1 MSNSEQA
8 ASPVYRFAL
17 GVEYDGANYSGWQ
30 KQRSPVQNTIQQT
43 VESALSKIADQKI
56 TVSCAGRTDAGVHA
70 TCQVIHF
77 DCNIDRG
84 IKAWVV
90 GSNSL
95 LPKSIRILWAKNV
108 SEDFHARFS
117 ATSRRYLYLIYQ
129 RNIESVMF
137 AGHITHERA
146 DLNLDAMNTAA
157 QSLLGEQDFS
167 AFRAAGCQSKSAN
180 RNVSHA
186 EVYARGNFIVFDIE
200 ANAFL
205 QHMVRNITG
214 SLLMIGRG
222 EKSTSW
228 IEELLQG
235 KDRRLAGKTADPDG
249 LYLVAVN
256 YPQQFGI
263 PGEFAT
269 PGFLAASL

>member
-1 MSNSEQA
+1 MSDFEQTTLT
-8 ASPVYRFAL
+8 SYRIAL

-30 KQRSPVQNTIQQT
+30 KQLSPQQNTIQQY

-56 TVSCAGRTDAGVHA
+56 SVSCAGRTDAGVHA

-84 IKAWVV
+84 TKAWVV

-108 SEDFHARFS
+108 STDFHARFS

-129 RNIESVMF
+129 RKIESAMF
-137 AGHITHERA
+137 AGHISNERA
-146 DLNLDAMNTAA
+146 ALDLDAMNAA
-157 QSLLGEQDFS
+157 SQLLLGEQDFS

-180 RNVSHA
+180 RNVMRA
-186 EVYARGNFIVFDIE
+186 EVYRKGSIIVFDIQ

-205 QHMVRNITG
+205 QHMVRNIIG

-222 EKSTSW
+222 EKSPDW
-228 IEELLQG
+228 IGELLQA
-235 KDRRLAGKTADPDG
+235 KNRSLAGKTARPDG
-249 LYLVAVN
+249 LYLVAVS
-256 YPQQFGI
+256 YPQQFEI
-263 PGEFAT
+263 PSEFSA
-269 PGFLAASL
+269 PGLLAASA

>member
-8 ASPVYRFAL
+8 TSPVYRIAL
-17 GVEYDGANYSGWQ
+17 GVEYDGANYCGWQ
-30 KQRSPVQNTIQQT
+30 KQLSPVQHTIQQT
-43 VESALSKIADQKI
+43 LESVLSKIADRQV
-56 TVSCAGRTDAGVHA
+56 TVNCAGRTDAGVHA
-70 TCQVIHF
+70 TCQVVHF

-84 IKAWVV
+84 TKAWVV

-95 LPKSIRILWAKNV
+95 LPKSIRVLWAKNV
-108 SEDFHARFS
+108 STDFHARFS
-117 ATSRRYLYLIYQ
+117 ATSRRYLYLIYK
-129 RNIESVMF
+129 REIESVMF
-137 AGHITHERA
+137 AGRITHERTS
-146 DLNLDAMNTAA
+146 LNLDAMNIAA

-167 AFRAAGCQSKSAN
+167 AFRAAGCQAKTAM

-186 EVYARGNFIVFDIE
+186 EVYQRGSLIVFDIQ

-222 EKSTSW
+222 EKSTNW

-235 KDRRLAGKTADPDG
+235 KDRKLAGKTAAPDG

-256 YPQQFGI
+256 YPPQFGI
-263 PGEFAT
+263 PANFSI
-269 PGFLAASL
+269 PGFLAAS

>member
-1 MSNSEQA
+1 MSNSEQTTLA
-8 ASPVYRFAL
+8 AYRIAL

-30 KQRSPVQNTIQQT
+30 KQLSPQQETIQCHI
-43 VESALSKIADQKI
+43 ENALSKIANQKI
-56 TVSCAGRTDAGVHA
+56 TVTCAGRTDAGVHA

-77 DCNIDRG
+77 DCSIDRG
-84 IKAWVV
+84 TKAWVV

-108 SEDFHARFS
+108 STDFHARFS
-117 ATSRRYLYLIYQ
+117 ATARRYLYLIYQ
-129 RNIESVMF
+129 RKIESAVF
-137 AGHITHERA
+137 AGHISHERSVL
-146 DLNLDAMNTAA
+146 DMDAMNGAA
-157 QSLLGEQDFS
+157 QSLLGEQDFT

-180 RNVSHA
+180 RNVMHA
-186 EVYARGNFIVFDIE
+186 EVYKKGSIIVFDIQ

-205 QHMVRNITG
+205 QHMVRNIMG

-222 EKSTSW
+222 EKPVGW

-235 KDRRLAGKTADPDG
+235 KNRCLAGKTAAPDG

-256 YPQQFGI
+256 YPPQFGI
-263 PGEFAT
+263 PSEFVT
-269 PGFLAASL
+269 PGFLEASA